1 MSGYKNWSQAE
12 HAENWILYPEN
23 IGKDISLDETALSN
37 GELYT
42 IVTNKA
48 AKGKQGCL
56 VAMIKG
62 TNSKEVIKILKKIS
76 YQARC
81 TVSEISLDMAS
92 TMNKIAKKS
101 FPRASRVIDR
111 FHVQKLAYEAV
122 QQVRIAYRWE
132 AIAKESQD
140 ILKAKEEDKEY
151 KAPIYRNGDTEKQ
164 LLARSRY
171 LLFKSKEKWSEGQ
184 KKRATI
190 LFENF
195 HEIKQAYDLAST
207 LRGIYSNTKD
217 KTIAYTKLAHWYREV
232 EELGDK
238 RFRTVSNSIFA
249 HYEGILN
256 FFDNRTTNASAESFN
271 AKIKAFR
278 ATQRG
283 VRDIPFFL
291 FRLSNIY
298 A

>member
-1 MSGYKNWSQAE
+1 
-12 HAENWILYPEN
+12 
-23 IGKDISLDETALSN
+23 
-37 GELYT
+37 
-42 IVTNKA
+42 
-48 AKGKQGCL
+48 
-56 VAMIKG
+56 MIKG
-62 TNSKEVIKILKKIS
+62 TESKQIIDILKKIS

-81 TVSEISLDMAS
+81 TVREVSLDMAG
-92 TMNKIAKKS
+92 TMNKIVKKS
-101 FPRASRVIDR
+101 FPKASRVIDR

-122 QQVRIAYRWE
+122 QDVRIAYRWE
-132 AIAKESQD
+132 AISQESDNIQIAKE
-140 ILKAKEEDKEY
+140 KNKEY
-151 KAPIYRNGDTEKQ
+151 KAPLYSNGDSEKQ

-171 LLFKSKEKWSEGQ
+171 LLFKSPEKWSESQ
-184 KKRATI
+184 KIRAEI

-195 HEIKQAYDLAST
+195 PKIKKAYELASS
-207 LRGIYSNTKD
+207 LRNIYSKTKD
-217 KTIAYTKLAHWYREV
+217 KVVAYTKLAHWYREV
-232 EELGDK
+232 EEFGDK
-238 RFRTVSNSIFA
+238 RFRTVSNSIFS

-278 ATQRG
+278 STQRG